1 MQITEA
7 DKLRRD
13 LEQLMNAKE
22 ALEGVVESLGD
33 NRRTTGLWL
42 ALTLTR
48 TVEMINH
55 QIGKKKQD
63 IVNEEAEERIR
74 KARKEAGD
82 GQGQASG
89 KKNADG
95 DHPVDADLH
104 GRAEADVQ
112 QKRERADAAGR
123 HERQLGDVEHVRDLA
138 AGEGAGRGR
147 HTVTGSAEDCL
158 RSRYRDRNREALRDW
173 QREVMEA
180 EREGRREMLIL

>member
-13 LEQLMNAKE
+13 LDDLILARKKLDEIRK
-22 ALEGVVESLGD
+22 ALSIGK
-33 NRRTTGLWL
+33 RMTGLWIYCR
-42 ALTLTR
+42 ATR
-48 TVEMINH
+48 LIMDIDWR
-55 QIGKKKQD
+55 IGQKKAE
-63 IVNEEAEERIR
+63 IAREEDRN
-74 KARKEAGD
+74 

-112 QKRERADAAGR
+112 HERERADAAGR

-138 AGEGAGRGR
+138 AGEGPGG
-147 HTVTGSAEDCL
+147 GSAERCL
-158 RSRYRDRNREALRDW
+158 RARYRERNREALRDW
-173 QREVMEA
+173 QREIMEA
-180 EREGRREMLIL
+180 NSEGRREPLIL